1 MSDKSP
7 LFVSSL
13 ELIAHA
19 TELFAQKNPKKYKF
33 IILHLANAVEL
44 ILKDCVIDQGISIYE
59 KPGITITIWESI
71 KRLNDKGVVVSELP
85 VIELLIDDRNTI
97 QHRFGHPSA
106 ESTYYYIEQVIS
118 SFRGCFIIIITLT

>member
-19 TELFAQKNPKKYKF
+19 TELFAQKNSKKYKF

-44 ILKDCVIDQGISIYE
+44 ILKDCVIDQGLSIYE

-71 KRLNDKGVVVSELP
+71 KKYRAK
-85 VIELLIDDRNTI
+85 I
-97 QHRFGHPSA
+97 
-106 ESTYYYIEQVIS
+106 
-118 SFRGCFIIIITLT
+118 